1 MEFAL
6 DADKG
11 VIEETV
17 LGHEAVQKYM
27 EGKPLKKF
35 IYVPGKMINVVV

>member
-6 DADKG
+6 DAPKEL
-11 VIEETV
+11 IEKAV
-17 LGHEAVQKYM
+17 LGEESVQKYM
-27 EGKPLKKF
+27 EGKPMKKF